1 MADDPPPSQAS
12 SHFPIEPVS
21 ASLLAARERCR
32 RDALWRRGAVVT
44 GCWEVDEG
52 ALLGGLERGCVTGIS
67 AEDESF
73 GMRLAFQAVARSLA
87 EGGQRAVILTTLAAA
102 GILPLLRDAV
112 RARLLQ
118 VGKQGDELRAAI
130 RECLGKVSV
139 ATVFDLEGVWEVL
152 DEVDGDETRETVEDK
167 AGVDIH
173 GAGLDVGKDTR
184 QVGRDANLE
193 TELKEKTDEDEL
205 GAKETAIIDAREED
219 MLPPPATQ
227 NIQTDER
234 VVLPELTLGTAEIA
248 DSEDEDFIS
257 SLSSSPLS
265 SPPASSLGSVP
276 PGLGLNEE
284 ETVADDALDAASSPM
299 SVAGSSANS
308 STDPIDAVLQVL
320 APLDA
325 SAIKSGDPPHHSDEM
340 TSKEVVSSSPG
351 SPPAVHAPSP
361 LRSKYPSPAT
371 AEKPTVT
378 ADSSRV
384 ATSNAPIR
392 ATSTAPDIIL
402 ITHFSTLL
410 TTLFAR
416 QDKSAAHNSINLL
429 SSHLRHLSRTLPT
442 SPLILLLNTTAPS
455 LPGTA
460 TPAVDTPSRKP
471 SSRPLDP
478 TLRSVFNPPPLTI
491 AGYQS
496 AASRRNKPSFGMV
509 FAQMLDLHLLCT
521 RVPRT
526 AEDAERIFGDAPGDA
541 RFVWV
546 VEVLLDEI
554 GVWGGQ
560 GKGPRRSREQRW
572 GAVDVVGGSV
582 VDAFEPKAPAVP
594 KEIRLAAGFGGPR
607 V

>member
-308 STDPIDAVLQVL
+308 STDPIDARRN
-320 APLDA
+320 DFER
-325 SAIKSGDPPHHSDEM
+325 SGV
-340 TSKEVVSSSPG
+340 K
-351 SPPAVHAPSP
+351 
-361 LRSKYPSPAT
+361 
-371 AEKPTVT
+371 
-378 ADSSRV
+378 
-384 ATSNAPIR
+384 
-392 ATSTAPDIIL
+392 
-402 ITHFSTLL
+402 
-410 TTLFAR
+410 
-416 QDKSAAHNSINLL
+416 Q
-429 SSHLRHLSRTLPT
+429 
-442 SPLILLLNTTAPS
+442 
-455 LPGTA
+455 
-460 TPAVDTPSRKP
+460 SRKP
-471 SSRPLDP
+471 SCSTRSIPVAQQIPL
-478 TLRSVFNPPPLTI
+478 
-491 AGYQS
+491 
-496 AASRRNKPSFGMV
+496 ASDG
-509 FAQMLDLHLLCT
+509 
-521 RVPRT
+521 
-526 AEDAERIFGDAPGDA
+526 
-541 RFVWV
+541 
-546 VEVLLDEI
+546 
-554 GVWGGQ
+554 
-560 GKGPRRSREQRW
+560 
-572 GAVDVVGGSV
+572 
-582 VDAFEPKAPAVP
+582 
-594 KEIRLAAGFGGPR
+594 
-607 V
+607 